1 MHAIIKKIFSFEAS
15 SNKSARANTIFN
27 PILLLVGFLF
37 LIIFSKPTMKIENAI
52 NISTILISTVMI
64 LADPRN
70 NVAEC
75 PIVKPVIA

>member
-1 MHAIIKKIFSFEAS
+1 MKKLLSLVTLILSTHLI
-15 SNKSARANTIFN
+15 SNDY
-27 PILLLVGFLF
+27 
-37 LIIFSKPTMKIENAI
+37 LIIDVRTPGEYRSGYIENAI